1 MADGAFDTAY
11 YTAMSPDLLS
21 QQPVQDNSLDRKR
34 KENTDWGVIYGKLEA
49 RLGMLRSWR
58 YGWWWHWSVL
68 AEYFLPRRWS
78 WLVVP
83 NKMSKGNPINDA
95 IIDST
100 GLLAVRTCASGMWTG
115 LTSPSRPW
123 FTLEIGLPWVELD
136 AEGKEWLEDTQERC
150 YTVLA
155 QSNFYTT
162 MAQAFQDVTVFG
174 TAPVIVYE
182 DYEDVIRCYLPTA
195 GEYYLAAGSRL
206 AVDTLYREFNLTI
219 VQIVEMFGDDKLPE
233 QIRTLWADG
242 GGSVDTEYV
251 VAHAIEPNFA
261 MNPRGGKKEIKV
273 VPGIFTYREV
283 YWLKGVKTDQPLSLR
298 GFRMT
303 PFMAARWATVSNEP
317 YGRSPCMDALGDN
330 KQVQLETR
338 RKAEFIEKGVRP
350 PMGANP
356 ELKNE
361 PSSIVPGMITYMST
375 DGGKKGFFPL
385 FEVQPAWL
393 AGITQ
398 DIDKVNARIE
408 KCLFVDLFMAI
419 SRMEGVQ
426 PRNELELTQRNLE
439 RLQELGPFIHMFEN
453 EFAAPTLRRVLDI
466 MMRRRM
472 LKPLPQSLRGVP
484 IKINYVSI
492 MKLAQN
498 ASESVS
504 MKDVFA
510 TGGAL
515 SSAAKAAG
523 VPDPLRIV
531 NLDKAFREYGD
542 RNNFPP
548 NLWFTDAEVQEHD
561 KAVQQAKQQAQV
573 PGALAASVQAAHT
586 LAQTPI
592 GGGTALG
599 AMLGGGQPGG
609 GGAP

>member
-1 MADGAFDTAY
+1 MADDGGFDTAF
-11 YTAMSPDLLS
+11 YTQMSPDLLS
-21 QQPVQDNSLDRKR
+21 QQPVTEESTKR
-34 KENTDWGVIYGKLEA
+34 KQRETKNWDVIYAKLES
-49 RLGMLRSWR
+49 RLGMLRTWRWSW
-58 YGWWWHWSVL
+58 WVHWSVL
-68 AEYFLPRRWS
+68 AEFFLPRRWG

-83 NKMSKGNPINDA
+83 NRTWRGHPINDA

-123 FTLEIGLPWVELD
+123 FTLEIGLPWMTED
-136 AEGKEWLEDTQERC
+136 AAAKEWLEDTQDRV

-162 MAQAFQDVTVFG
+162 MAQAFQDVTVIG
-174 TAPVIVYE
+174 TAPVIIYE

-195 GEYYLAAGSRL
+195 GEYYLASGSRFS
-206 AVDTLYREFNLTI
+206 VDTLYREFNLT
-219 VQIVEMFGDDKLPE
+219 VAQIVEMFGIDALPDS
-233 QIRTLWADG
+233 IRTLWNG
-242 GGSVDTEYV
+242 GAGQLDTEYV

-261 MNPRGGKKEIKV
+261 MSQTGGKAEIKV
-273 VPGIFTYREV
+273 VPGVFTYKEV
-283 YWLKGVKTDQPLSLR
+283 YWLRGQKSEQPLSIR

-375 DGGKKGFFPL
+375 DANRKGFWPL

-466 MMRRRM
+466 MQRRKL
-472 LKPLPQSLRGVP
+472 LKPLPPSLKNVP

-510 TGGAL
+510 TAGAL
-515 SSAAKAAG
+515 SSAAKAAEQ
-523 VPDPLRIV
+523 PDPIRTI
-531 NLDKAFREYGD
+531 NLDKALREYGD
-542 RNNFPP
+542 RNNFPQ
-548 NLWFTDAEVQEHD
+548 NLWFTDDEVKEHD
-561 KAVQQAKQQAQV
+561 EQALKAKQQAQI
-573 PGALAASVQAAHT
+573 PGAAMAGVQAAHT
-586 LAQTPI
+586 LAQTPL

-599 AMLGGGQPGG
+599 AMLGQPQG

>member
-1 MADGAFDTAY
+1 MADGSDAAFAKAPY
-11 YTAMSPDLLS
+11 QEMSPSLLAL
-21 QQPVQDNSLDRKR
+21 QPVDEEAPRQRKQS
-34 KENTDWGVIYGKLEA
+34 TDWTDVIYGRLEA
-49 RLGMLRSWR
+49 RLAMLRTWRWSW
-58 YGWWWHWSVL
+58 WVHWSVL
-68 AEYFLPRRWS
+68 AQYFLPRRWA

-83 NKMSKGNPINDA
+83 NRTWKGQPINDT
-95 IIDST
+95 IVDST
-100 GLLAVRTCASGMWTG
+100 GLLAVRTCAAGMWTG

-123 FTLEIGLPWVELD
+123 FTLEIGLPWIDLD
-136 AEGKEWLEDTQERC
+136 PEGKAWLEDTQQRV

-162 MAQAFQDVTVFG
+162 MSQAFQDVTVIG
-174 TAPVIVYE
+174 TAPVIIYE
-182 DYEDVIRCYLPTA
+182 DYEDVIRCYLPVA
-195 GEYYLAAGSRL
+195 GEYYLASGARF

-219 VQIVEMFGDDKLPE
+219 VQIVDMFGIDKCPE
-233 QIRTLWADG
+233 QVRTLWNSG
-242 GGSVDTEYV
+242 LSLDTEYV
-251 VAHAIEPNFA
+251 VAHAIEPNVG
-261 MNPRGGKKEIKV
+261 MNPKGGKPAIKV
-273 VPGIFTYREV
+273 VPGIFSFREV

-298 GFRMT
+298 GFHMT
-303 PFMAARWATVSNEP
+303 PFMAARWATTSNEP

-375 DGGKKGFFPL
+375 DNNRKGFWPL
-385 FEVQPAWL
+385 FEVRPEWL
-393 AGITQ
+393 AGITA
-398 DIDKVNARIE
+398 DIDKVNARID
-408 KCLFVDLFMAI
+408 KALFVDLFMAI

-453 EFAAPTLRRVLDI
+453 EFAAPALRRVLDI
-466 MMRRRM
+466 MQRRRL
-472 LKPLPQSLRGVP
+472 LKPMPKSLQGIP
-484 IKINYVSI
+484 IRINYVSI

-498 ASESVS
+498 ATESVS

-523 VPDPLRIV
+523 VPDPLRTV
-531 NLDKAFREYGD
+531 NLDKAFREYGN
-542 RNNFPP
+542 RNNFPQ
-548 NLWFTDAEVQEHD
+548 NLWYTDNEVDEHD
-561 KAVQQAKQQAQV
+561 QAVQNAKQQQQV
-573 PGALAASVQAAHT
+573 PGAAMAAVQAAHT
-586 LAQTPI
+586 LAQTPLS
-592 GGGTALG
+592 GNTALR
-599 AMLGGGQPGG
+599 AMVGPGEVP
-609 GGAP
+609 AS